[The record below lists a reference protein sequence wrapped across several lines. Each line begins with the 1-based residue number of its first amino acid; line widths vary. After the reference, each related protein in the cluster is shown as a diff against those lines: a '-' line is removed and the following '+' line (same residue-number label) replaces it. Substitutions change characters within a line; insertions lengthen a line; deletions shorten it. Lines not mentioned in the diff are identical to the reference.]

1 MIKLKPELI
10 SNLDTVSGL
19 QDALQTAIEL
29 EHSTIP
35 PYLYAFISLDPNAP
49 DTGPQAD
56 LCNTLFGIVY
66 EEMLHMGLAC
76 NLLNAI
82 GGSPQIMTE
91 GFIPKYP
98 TQLPGGVDSGLEVP
112 LAPLS
117 LPLVAN
123 VFMEI
128 EEPEH
133 VVPIGTDAKTILAQ
147 NPDHITIGQFY
158 TAIRTQFE
166 IFERQGVN
174 IFVSPPRNQVDLT
187 PVFTE
192 KQFVEDKP
200 FYENAKNEIPKQVT
214 DTASA
219 LAAIDLIVGQGE
231 GTSTSPIDPE
241 GVMAHYYRF
250 GQIAN
255 QKTLIPDP
263 DNPGDWK
270 YAGTGEG
277 GEDIPFDPAWITP
290 LTTNPKEAD
299 YPANSTVLADCRKF
313 NEMYSLVLNYLHNA
327 FNGAPGDL
335 GRRPEQTGP
344 NDPGTGA
351 RLMMSELLD
360 QAYVVTAHPLGNGLY
375 AGPSFEYH
383 PLIK

>member
-19 QDALQTAIEL
+19 QEALQTAIEL

-35 PYLYAFISLDPNAP
+35 PYLYAFFSLDPNQQPNDPNGKA
-49 DTGPQAD
+49 QEN
-56 LCNTLFGIVY
+56 LCNTLFTIVY

-91 GFIPKYP
+91 KFIPKYP
-98 TQLPGGVDSGLEVP
+98 TQLPGGVESGLEVP

-117 LPLVAN
+117 LTLVEK

-166 IFERQGVN
+166 IFEKLGEN

-192 KQFVEDKP
+192 EQFVEETG
-200 FYENAKNEIPKQVT
+200 FYENTNHEIPKQVT

-219 LAAIDLIVGQGE
+219 VAAIDLIMGQGE
-231 GTSTSPIDPE
+231 GTSTSPLDPE

-263 DNPGDWK
+263 DKPGDWK

-277 GEDIPFDPAWITP
+277 GEDILFDPAWIVP

-299 YPANSTVLADCRKF
+299 YPANSSVLADCRRF
-313 NEMYSLVLNYLHNA
+313 NEMYTLVLNYLDKA
-327 FNGAPGDL
+327 FNGTPGDL
-335 GRRPEQTGP
+335 GD
-344 NDPGTGA
+344 DPGSGA
-351 RLMMSELLD
+351 RGMMSKLLD
-360 QAYVVTAHPLGNGLY
+360 QAYVVTNHPLGNGLY

-383 PLIK
+383 PLVK